1 MAAFRFR
8 FQRVL
13 RVREIEEHVALG
25 RYAEAAGAAR
35 AAEQRAQAQSQART
49 AQQAELT
56 RLLATGALAPRSVI
70 AAHVAL
76 DQAQARLLQ
85 AHERSRTLSYQAQ
98 QLRAPWEDLRRARRG
113 LEALRTKHQAAYAT
127 EVERSDGELLDE
139 IASERSRRM
148 ESWASQRGKWTQGG
162 TS

>member
-13 RVREIEEHVALG
+13 RVREIEEQVAFG

-35 AAEQRAQAQSQART
+35 AAEERAKALSQARS
-49 AQQAELT
+49 AQQAELS
-56 RLLATGALAPRSVI
+56 RLLASGPIAPRSVI
-70 AAHVAL
+70 AAHLAL

-85 AHERSRTLSYQAQ
+85 AHERSKTLSYQAQ

-113 LEALRTKHQAAYAT
+113 LEALRTKQQVAYAT
-127 EVERSDGELLDE
+127 EVERSEGELLDE
-139 IASERSRRM
+139 IASERSSRTQSGTRQVD
-148 ESWASQRGKWTQGG
+148 ERTQGG